1 MYAAPTSAPTLAERV
16 QVAGDPDHVE
26 SLAADIPASAPTPV
40 SGMLSAP
47 PDTGSEMPHSGMAD
61 GTSHVTPDTMPDSMP
76 GSMPDAMEG
85 PADQIDTTMHMDMEM
100 GDLVIEDNNAFLM
113 AMGEGS
119 RIEIHAADAAKE
131 SWTQLT
137 QNAIAGDTELH
148 FDESTG
154 WEIGDVIAIAP
165 SGSDYTQDEVRTI
178 KWISEDGKHVR
189 LDAPLEYSHIGVI
202 EQHTNGKTGEDFR
215 EYDVDMRAEVALLS
229 RNVTIQGDTDDDGY
243 GAHTMV
249 MHGASQHISG
259 AEFTRVG
266 QIDELG
272 RYPIHW
278 HMGADVSGQY
288 VENIS
293 IHEAY
298 NKGVT
303 VHGSFNARVEGNV
316 VFDHIGHGMFTED
329 GSEYGNQFL
338 GNLVFG
344 THRSETGQPI
354 PTDRSHVA
362 SYWIENTNNTFVGNH
377 AAGSEGFGFFV
388 APAPLPHG
396 LSAEAYDR
404 AEHPQI
410 ISSFSNYIFE
420 DNAAHSAAT
429 TGYWQDGFVRAD
441 DLTWR
446 AAGASGGN
454 AYIEDFTAYGNGS
467 FGMWFRGSGAYITD
481 SALADNRVNY
491 EFRGGRNVMHD
502 TVVIGR
508 SDTGRSEEY
517 AGIPLAG
524 VNSNEQYLGV
534 VAGYDGTHWANY
546 DEKIALSIRSAGST
560 QYTWFNNVSTEDA
573 NNFHR
578 WKVPG
583 KDGPVATTTKILDL
597 DGSLTGTE
605 GAVLTEILDESY
617 TFRAGPGELTT
628 LDGFRG
634 SVMSEGGAFAQVEFM
649 YVHPTAPSA
658 MTLTRWDGVEYPE
671 WAAQDA

>member
-1 MYAAPTSAPTLAERV
+1 GAVQGQTFEYSVAGLSSTTGNDGYLLSDGNTDDVTFVGGDDVIKDFTLGEDVLTLDLPGLNLPDPDVSTAAEFIAMVEAAV
-16 QVAGDPDHVE
+16 QVALETPEG
-26 SLAADIPASAPTPV
+26 AAPFEAYICAH
-40 SGMLSAP
+40 
-47 PDTGSEMPHSGMAD
+47 DTGPSDLVLVMRDDQGVAQHSVKLIGLASEIGLQALQDAGAEVDAHDAGEPGHSHGD
-61 GTSHVTPDTMPDSMP
+61 GP
-76 GSMPDAMEG
+76 
-85 PADQIDTTMHMDMEM
+85 
-100 GDLVIEDNNAFLM
+100 LVIEDNNAFLM

-119 RIEIHAADAAKE
+119 RIEIHAADADKE
-131 SWTQLT
+131 SWTQIS
-137 QNAIAGDTELH
+137 QNAEAGDTFLSFVE
-148 FDESTG
+148 DTG
-154 WEIGDVIAIAP
+154 WEIGDVISIAP
-165 SGSDYTQDEVRTI
+165 SGSNYTQDEVRII
-178 KWISEDGKHVR
+178 KWVSADGKSVE
-189 LDAPLEYSHIGVI
+189 LDQALEFSHLGVI
-202 EQHTNGKTGEDFR
+202 EQHNNGKSGDEYR

-229 RNVTIQGDTDDDGY
+229 RNVTIQGDNDGDGY

-298 NKGVT
+298 NKGIT
-303 VHGSFNARVEGNV
+303 VHGSFNARVEDNV
-316 VFDHIGHGMFTED
+316 VFDHIGHGIFTED

-344 THRSETGQPI
+344 THRSETGEPI
-354 PTDRSHVA
+354 PTDKSHVS

-377 AAGSEGFGFFV
+377 AAGSQGFGFFV
-388 APAPLPHG
+388 APAPVPHG

-404 AEHPQI
+404 EEDPQI
-410 ISSFSNYIFE
+410 ITSFSNYIFE

-481 SALADNRVNY
+481 SALADNRINY

-502 TVVIGR
+502 TVVVGR
-508 SDTGRSEEY
+508 SDTAKSEDH

-546 DEKIALSIRSAGST
+546 GDKIALSIRSAGST
-560 QYTWFNNVSTEDA
+560 
-573 NNFHR
+573 
-578 WKVPG
+578 
-583 KDGPVATTTKILDL
+583 
-597 DGSLTGTE
+597 
-605 GAVLTEILDESY
+605 
-617 TFRAGPGELTT
+617 
-628 LDGFRG
+628 
-634 SVMSEGGAFAQVEFM
+634 
-649 YVHPTAPSA
+649 
-658 MTLTRWDGVEYPE
+658 
-671 WAAQDA
+671 